1 MSWDNFECP
10 NCKDLVEKVD
20 DKFFSAERI
29 QGSDAL
35 NADPLSSAVTKVEL
49 WYCFSCNGYF
59 KAYYKLDRIAPLMEI
74 IERKK
79 SKDSLS
85 CGSS

>member
-35 NADPLSSAVTKVEL
+35 NADPLSSATKRVEL
-49 WYCFSCNGYF
+49 WYCSGCGGYF
-59 KAYYKLDRIAPLMEI
+59 RAYY
-74 IERKK
+74 
-79 SKDSLS
+79 SLS
-85 CGSS
+85 KITKLREQYDSISNSFDNQG